1 MTHIVAEPAPE
12 ILDALA
18 AAPLTAAE
26 LLTALGLSD
35 DLETR
40 PALMARIEELEAG
53 GLVTRR

>member
-1 MTHIVAEPAPE
+1 MTHIVAEPVPE
-12 ILDALA
+12 ILAALA

-26 LLTALGLSD
+26 LLSALGLKD
-35 DLETR
+35 DAEIR